1 MAKNTYNLRRSRMN
15 PVGSDS
21 YIDSVLDRAKLNDI
35 RGVDGFP
42 SQYGGA
48 RGPRTPEGYPGRWV
62 EDKSLPGTA
71 VKPAAATYANRI
83 FRVRNLDTTYFPR
96 TEGGPAHPPARLKGG
111 LSSYLDGWSKE
122 DEDLERLQTLY
133 SGHYRVTPRLK
144 ARAGKGETT
153 VDFWSGGFD
162 ALKKLGASWLTDPA
176 DETYVFGNLAPWQ
189 PDNQQG
195 TGIWRDIGAQIL
207 NGTVRGDEAFAAAY
221 ILREDISPMLRAY
234 TRGAVT
240 ADKLKAVL
248 AQGISGIL
256 NVIYGSDLKED
267 VDLANE
273 RGIARLK
280 ADAAAVEGRA
290 ATRQA
295 GASPTAGAPATSSA
309 HRAALAARRT
319 QGAAAAPPPAPAAAP
334 EPTQAEVQAAAAAVT
349 APVTPAAPAAA
360 VHSDAI
366 QKLLNLGIELAEAQ
380 QIMALPPAKRVSMM
394 LVLLGN

>member
-1 MAKNTYNLRRSRMN
+1 
-15 PVGSDS
+15 
-21 YIDSVLDRAKLNDI
+21 
-35 RGVDGFP
+35 
-42 SQYGGA
+42 
-48 RGPRTPEGYPGRWV
+48 
-62 EDKSLPGTA
+62 
-71 VKPAAATYANRI
+71 
-83 FRVRNLDTTYFPR
+83 
-96 TEGGPAHPPARLKGG
+96 
-111 LSSYLDGWSKE
+111 
-122 DEDLERLQTLY
+122 
-133 SGHYRVTPRLK
+133 
-144 ARAGKGETT
+144 
-153 VDFWSGGFD
+153 
-162 ALKKLGASWLTDPA
+162 
-176 DETYVFGNLAPWQ
+176 
-189 PDNQQG
+189 
-195 TGIWRDIGAQIL
+195 
-207 NGTVRGDEAFAAAY
+207 
-221 ILREDISPMLRAY
+221 
-234 TRGAVT
+234 VT

-295 GASPTAGAPATSSA
+295 GASPSAGGPATSSA
-309 HRAALAARRT
+309 HRAALAARRA

>member
-21 YIDSVLDRAKLNDI
+21 YIDSVLDRAKLNEI

-111 LSSYLDGWSKE
+111 LSSYLDGWTKE

-153 VDFWSGGFD
+153 VDFWNGGFD

-176 DETYVFGNLAPWQ
+176 GETYVFGNLAPWQ

-234 TRGAVT
+234 TRGVVT

-295 GASPTAGAPATSSA
+295 GASPSAGGPATSSA
-309 HRAALAARRT
+309 HRAALAARRA
-319 QGAAAAPPPAPAAAP
+319 QGATAAPPPPPAAAP
-334 EPTQAEVQAAAAAVT
+334 EPTVEQVQAAAAAVT
-349 APVTPAAPAAA
+349 APITPAAPAAA
-360 VHSDAI
+360 VISDAL
-366 QKLLNLGIELAEAQ
+366 QALLDLGLSMGEAQ
-380 QIMALPPAKRVSMM
+380 KVMAKPPAERVKFM
-394 LVLLGN
+394 LVLMGN